1 MYPAIYEEKIYSK
14 LIAAVTASV
23 TVAMF
28 LLLIYQGLVEPI
40 GSNPAPNL
48 FLLGMG
54 LLFLVITINFS
65 RMVIQITPEYVL
77 VKYGISKQKVP
88 WDNIQAC
95 YLDKSSALA
104 YGGSGIRIAKV
115 EGKKRI
121 VYSVVGGPRVVL
133 SLKEGH
139 YDELVFSTKNP
150 DEVIKVI
157 KEWSKIK

>member
-1 MYPAIYEEKIYSK
+1 
-14 LIAAVTASV
+14 
-23 TVAMF
+23 MF
-28 LLLIYQGLVEPI
+28 LLLIYQVLAEPI

-54 LLFLVITINFS
+54 LLFLVITVNFS
-65 RMVIQITPEYVL
+65 RMIIQITPEYVL
-77 VKYGISKQKVP
+77 VRYGISKQKVP

-139 YDELVFSTKNP
+139 YDELVFSTENP
-150 DEVIKVI
+150 DEVIKII